1 MAPGNGVDGVAASV
15 GVTSGDASTVGANVG
30 TVTFGVA
37 PGDGN
42 VAVMAVFDVV
52 LARTLGTV

>member
-1 MAPGNGVDGVAASV
+1 MAPGYGVDCVAAAV
-15 GVTSGDASTVGANVG
+15 GVTSGDASTAGANVG

-37 PGDGN
+37 PGDGD

-52 LARTLGTV
+52 LDTTPGTV